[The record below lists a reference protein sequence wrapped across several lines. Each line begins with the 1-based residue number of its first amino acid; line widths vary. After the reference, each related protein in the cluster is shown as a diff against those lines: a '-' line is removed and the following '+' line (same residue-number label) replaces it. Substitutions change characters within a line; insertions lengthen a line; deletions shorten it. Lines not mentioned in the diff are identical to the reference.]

1 MSENL
6 SKYIKS
12 ESQELLRSQLHFA
25 DYNPRTI
32 SDESRKT
39 LKRGIKKFGLAGGLV
54 VNKRTDYTVV
64 SGHQRLSVL
73 DELQKYNAETHENDY
88 TLRVDVVDVDEA
100 GEQELNILLNNPNA
114 QGQWDFDALS
124 AILPNIDYRNAGLT
138 EADLSMIGVDYLYQ
152 TDGIMDTTSELADL
166 MQPTLDLREQ
176 KNLKRKAEREALK
189 AEMQQ
194 TADDELFSEEG
205 VPVDAET
212 DYQNRTNHMKDV
224 KRQVREAAMEKA
236 QNLDAYVTLSFD
248 TFQAKAEFMRFMGYG
263 DYDRFIKGEDFM
275 NRLEFDDAEETNAD
289 GRINNGIRDA
299 VRPSE

>member
-1 MSENL
+1 MGENL

-25 DYNPRTI
+25 GYNPRVI
-32 SDESRKT
+32 SEESRKT

-54 VNKRTDYTVV
+54 VNKHTGYTVV

-114 QGQWDFDALS
+114 QGQWDFDAL
-124 AILPNIDYRNAGLT
+124 ATILPNIDYRNAGLT

-152 TDGIMDTTSELADL
+152 TDGITDTTSELTDL
-166 MQPTLDLREQ
+166 MKPTLDLWEQ
-176 KNLKRKAEREALK
+176 KNIKRKEEREALK
-189 AEMQQ
+189 AEMRQH
-194 TADDELFSEEG
+194 ADDELFSEDD
-205 VPVDAET
+205 VPIDTET

-224 KRQVREAAMEKA
+224 KRQVREAAEEKA
-236 QNLDAYVTLSFD
+236 KNMDAYVMLSFD
-248 TFQAKAEFMRFMGYG
+248 TFQTKAEFMRFMGYG

-275 NRLEFDDAEETNAD
+275 SRLEFDEEDNTN
-289 GRINNGIRDA
+289 
-299 VRPSE
+299 E